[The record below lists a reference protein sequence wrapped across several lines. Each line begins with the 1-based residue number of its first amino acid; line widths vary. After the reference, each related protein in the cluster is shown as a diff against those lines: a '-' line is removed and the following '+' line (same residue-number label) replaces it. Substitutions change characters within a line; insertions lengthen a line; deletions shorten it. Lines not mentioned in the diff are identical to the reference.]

1 MRGAFG
7 SGPKGSDGRRG
18 RRTPVD
24 LEASLGGRAPR
35 RARVVDLSLIGCLV
49 RAEAALARGAV
60 LDLVLELPDGP
71 LRTKARVA
79 EASLDGEAPPG
90 PTRFLAGL
98 EFLALAAADEV
109 RLRAFLEA
117 ETKRR
122 RVAHTPPA

>member
-1 MRGAFG
+1 MTAGTRGAQG
-7 SGPKGSDGRRG
+7 GDGRRG

-24 LEASLGGRAPR
+24 LEAVIGGRTPR
-35 RARVVDLSLIGCLV
+35 KARVADLSLVGCLV
-49 RAEAALARGAV
+49 RTEAALAGGAV

-90 PTRFLAGL
+90 PRSFMAGL
-98 EFLALAAADEV
+98 EFLALGAGDEV
-109 RLRAFLEA
+109 RLRGFLEA

-122 RVAHTPPA
+122 RVANTPPA